1 MQREERQWSAAT
13 CYPSRTGGSA
23 STGPRPRHFTDEF
36 KRKIVDLHN
45 AGKPRREAMDER
57 DLDKSTVERRVKSI
71 NETGSPRAADN
82 RTPE

>member
-1 MQREERQWSAAT
+1 MVRSDMLPQPDR
-13 CYPSRTGGSA
+13 GLGLD
-23 STGPRPRHFTDEF
+23 RPQTEAFHRRVQGE
-36 KRKIVDLHN
+36 IVDLHN
-45 AGKPRREAMDER
+45 AGKPRREAMDEC